1 MANITVKG
9 ILTKEKPIA
18 ISHNSKFYVS
28 VAKSSFINLCDS
40 SDEDG
45 RSFPNV
51 VVPVFMNS

>member
-1 MANITVKG
+1 M
-9 ILTKEKPIA
+9 KEKPIA

-28 VAKSSFINLCDS
+28 IVKSSCINLCDS
-40 SDEDG
+40 SNEDG